1 MLLFQRVSKLIFA
14 VARSTF
20 FGQMITVTHEQPWKV
35 LGIKENITHS
45 SLLTKYTS
53 TTNWFLYDRDL
64 RHERVKELVNVFA
77 QFDRS
82 SIVKDITVM
91 LNLGELQVDDIP
103 VIFFADQ

>member
-1 MLLFQRVSKLIFA
+1 M
-14 VARSTF
+14 
-20 FGQMITVTHEQPWKV
+20 
-35 LGIKENITHS
+35 
-45 SLLTKYTS
+45 
-53 TTNWFLYDRDL
+53 
-64 RHERVKELVNVFA
+64 NVFA